1 MYMTVS
7 VTKSGDG
14 WLIRCSDSGN
24 RGGGPVR
31 VRGVGIM
38 MSVKDAADF
47 ITAIDKASAGLT
59 YTFTRSDGAV
69 IRAYPSSSK
78 PKSIVIERGGGN
90 WIRLDPN
97 DITDLRLKLTRL

>member
-1 MYMTVS
+1 MTVS

-38 MSVKDAADF
+38 MTAKDAPDF
-47 ITAIDKASAGLT
+47 ITAIDKAAAGQS
-59 YTFTRSDGAV
+59 YTFTRSDGSV
-69 IRAYPSSSK
+69 IRAYPSPSK

-90 WIRLDPN
+90 WIRLDVN
-97 DITDLRLKLTRL
+97 DMTDLRLRLTRL